1 MRGGWAMNNSAPPIT
16 DHLPISL
23 RAYVPPIAA
32 VKDVRRSGKTTKP
45 PQGSSEW
52 TLIFDCETTI
62 DASQKLRF
70 GTYQVRREGQLWQA
84 GIFYDPAN
92 VSPHELA
99 LLERFVASEG
109 LELLTRDEFVD
120 QIFFGIGYDYRA
132 AIVGFNLP
140 FDLSRIAIRQGS
152 AKGKMRGGFSF
163 ALSHDKRP
171 PHVQVKHHSSK
182 AAFIQFA
189 APFKN
194 RTNRSGQKRNQKERV
209 QRGHFIDVK
218 TLAFAL
224 FAKPFSLASLCTML
238 DVANPKLD
246 FEGFAG
252 PISDEMIAYAVGD
265 TQATWECYE
274 KLIAKYQALGLS
286 QTLPEK
292 IYSEASVG
300 KGYLREMA
308 IMPWQQCQPD
318 FSPAMIG
325 TIMASYF
332 GGRSE
337 IKIRRKPCQVMLCD
351 FLSMYPTV
359 CTLLDLWPMVIAGG
373 IDTRDA
379 TDEARE
385 LLEIITLKM
394 LQSKAIWKRLAILVR
409 VKPDADIFPVRAQY
423 ADAQQATIGLNGL
436 SADRPL
442 WFTLSDCIAA
452 KLIGGK
458 RPEIVEAIGFSPK
471 RKQRG
476 LRSININGEA
486 DYAINP
492 ATDDFYKRL
501 IELRHATKSAMK
513 GASEIEC
520 DRLEIAQHNLKILAN
535 STSYGIFV
543 EINVGEAKAKTIARV
558 HNGDDIPYD
567 LCPSKI
573 EAPGLHFHPLLAT
586 LITGAARLMLAITER
601 LATDSG
607 LEWAF
612 CDTDSMALAKPESM
626 GQDEFADKVQAII
639 DWFGELNPY
648 AFGGSILKSEAVNF
662 ALGDSDT
669 LAPLYCFAI
678 SAKRYAL
685 YNLDCDGKP
694 ILRKASAH
702 GLGHLRAP
710 YDASN
715 PAIGIAPPQDSL
727 ANIGVEVWQHD
738 LWIKIIEAA
747 YSDHPERID
756 LSYHPAL
763 QLPAISRYAATSPAI
778 LRWFKHH
785 NAGRDY
791 ANQVKPFGFLT
802 ALSMKVIAAT
812 ETALDG
818 PQRRKPN
825 AGPIQPVSA
834 FTTDP
839 KIAAATAFDRN
850 SGASVPAHKLRTYA
864 QCLAQYHLHPENK
877 FLNGDYLD
885 SGTTRRRHVQMSH
898 VANIGKEANDWER
911 QVQLG
916 YDRHA
921 QPTYGYGPDDV
932 AAMQDELQRLCSIF
946 SKSEMAQRGDL
957 TIDRID
963 RFLSADCASELAL
976 QTAPDIQPLIAAL
989 QMRERKIAKEIDDL
1003 KRRRNQEGLRET
1015 ARQLGV
1021 DPSNLRRKLANRG

>member
-1 MRGGWAMNNSAPPIT
+1 MHNPAPPIT

-32 VKDVRRSGKTTKP
+32 TNDFWRSGAKGNP

-70 GTYQVRREGQLWQA
+70 GTYQVRDGGELWQA
-84 GIFYDPAN
+84 GLFYDPAN
-92 VSPHELA
+92 VSQCELS
-99 LLERFVASEG
+99 LLQLSAANEG
-109 LELLTRDEFVD
+109 MELLTRDEFVD
-120 QIFFGIGYDYRA
+120 QIFFGIGYGYRA

-152 AKGKMRGGFSF
+152 AKGRMRGGFSF

-182 AAFIQFA
+182 AAFIQFT
-189 APFKN
+189 APFKG
-194 RTNRSGQKRNQKERV
+194 RTNRSLQKRNRKEPV
-209 QRGHFIDVK
+209 QRGHFLDVK

-224 FAKPFSLASLCTML
+224 FAKPFSLASLCDML
-238 DVANPKLD
+238 DVASSKQEFD
-246 FEGFAG
+246 GFAG
-252 PISDEMIAYAVGD
+252 PISDDMIAYAVRD

-274 KLIAKYQALGLS
+274 KLIAKYRALGLR

-300 KGYLREMA
+300 KGYLKEMA
-308 IMPWQQCQPD
+308 IRPWQQCQPD

-337 IKIRRKPCQVMLCD
+337 IKIRRQPCQVMLCD

-373 IDTRDA
+373 IDTHDA

-385 LLEIITLKM
+385 LLESTTLEM

-409 VKPDADIFPVRAQY
+409 IKPDADIFPVRAHY

-442 WFTLSDCIAA
+442 WFTLADCIAA

-458 RPEIVEAIGFSPK
+458 CPEIVEAIGFSPK

-486 DYAINP
+486 DYAIDP

-501 IELRHATKSAMK
+501 IELRHATKSAMD
-513 GASEIEC
+513 GASELEC
-520 DRLEIAQHNLKILAN
+520 ERLDVAQHNLKILAN

-543 EINVGEAKAKTIARV
+543 EINVSEAKAKTIARV
-558 HNGDDIPYD
+558 HNGDDVSYD

-573 EAPGLHFHPLLAT
+573 EAPGQHFHPLLAT

-601 LATDSG
+601 LALDKG

-612 CDTDSMALAKPESM
+612 CDTDSMALAKPDGM
-626 GQDEFADKVQAII
+626 VQDEFAAKVQAII

-662 ALGDSDT
+662 ALGDSGT

-685 YNLDCDGKP
+685 YNLDGNGDP

-727 ANIGVEVWQHD
+727 ANIGVELWQHD

-747 YSDHPERID
+747 YSDHPERVD

-763 QLPAISRYAATSPAI
+763 QLPAINRYAATSPAI

-785 NAGRDY
+785 NVGRDY
-791 ANQVKPFGFLT
+791 ADQVKPFGFLT
-802 ALSMKVIAAT
+802 ALSMKAIAAT
-812 ETALDG
+812 ETTLDG

-825 AGPIQPVSA
+825 AGPIQPVAA

-839 KIAAATAFDRN
+839 EIAAATAFDRN
-850 SGASVPAHKLRTYA
+850 SGAPVPADKLRTYA

-885 SGTTRRRHVQMSH
+885 SGTTQRRHVQMSH

-911 QVQLG
+911 QVILG

-921 QPTYGYGPDDV
+921 QPIYGYGPDDV
-932 AAMQDELQRLCSIF
+932 AAMQRELQRLCSIF
-946 SKSEMAQRGDL
+946 SKSEMAQLGDL

-963 RFLSADCASELAL
+963 RFLSASCASELAL
-976 QTAPDIQPLIAAL
+976 QTAPDIQSLICEVQRL
-989 QMRERKIAKEIDDL
+989 ERKAEKEINDL
-1003 KRRRNQEGLRET
+1003 KRRCDEDGLRQT

-1021 DPSNLRRKLANRG
+1021 DPSNLRRRLASRG

>member
-1 MRGGWAMNNSAPPIT
+1 MNNPALQPIT

-23 RAYVPPIAA
+23 RAYAQPIAIA
-32 VKDVRRSGKTTKP
+32 KDNRRSGPKGKP
-45 PQGSSEW
+45 PQGSSGLA
-52 TLIFDCETTI
+52 LIFDCETTI

-70 GTYQVRREGQLWQA
+70 GTYQVREDGQLREA

-92 VSPHELA
+92 VSQCELT
-99 LLERFVASEG
+99 LLQQFAECEG

-120 QIFFGIGYDYRA
+120 QIFYEIGYANRA

-152 AKGKMRGGFSF
+152 AKTKMAGGFS
-163 ALSHDKRP
+163 LTVSHDKRL

-189 APFKN
+189 APFKT
-194 RTNRSGQKRNQKERV
+194 RTNRSQQKRKRREKV
-209 QRGHFIDVK
+209 ERGHFIDAK

-238 DVANPKLD
+238 DVANAKLEFD
-246 FEGFAG
+246 GFAG
-252 PISDEMIAYAVGD
+252 PISNEMIAYAVRD

-274 KLIAKYQALGLS
+274 KLTAKYQALGLQ

-300 KGYLREMA
+300 KAYLKEMA
-308 IMPWQQCQPD
+308 IRPWRQCQPD
-318 FSPAMIG
+318 FAPALIG

-337 IKIRRKPCQVMLCD
+337 VKIRRKPSQVMLCD

-379 TDEARE
+379 TNEARE
-385 LLEIITLKM
+385 LLGSITLET
-394 LQSKAIWKRLAILVR
+394 LQSKAIWRRLAILVR
-409 VKPDADIFPVRAQY
+409 VKSDADIFPVRAHY
-423 ADAQQATIGLNGL
+423 ADAQQATIGLNRL
-436 SADRPL
+436 SAGRPL
-442 WFTLSDCIAA
+442 WFTLADCLAA
-452 KLIGGK
+452 KLLGGK
-458 RPEIVEAIGFSPK
+458 CPAIVEAIGFAPK

-476 LRSININGEA
+476 LQSININGEA

-513 GASEIEC
+513 GASQTTS

-543 EINVGEAKAKTIARV
+543 EINVSEAKAKTIARV
-558 HNGDDIPYD
+558 HNGDAVPYD
-567 LCPSKI
+567 RCPSKI

-601 LATDSG
+601 LALDKG

-612 CDTDSMALAKPESM
+612 CDTDSMALAKPDGM
-626 GQDEFADKVQAII
+626 GLDEFADKVKAII
-639 DWFGELNPY
+639 DWFDELNPY
-648 AFGGSILKSEAVNF
+648 AFGGSILKSEVVNF
-662 ALGDSDT
+662 ALDGNGA

-685 YNLDCDGKP
+685 YNLDGDRKP

-710 YDASN
+710 YDARN

-727 ANIGVEVWQHD
+727 EKIGVELWQHD

-747 YSDHPERID
+747 YSDHPERVD

-791 ANQVKPFGFLT
+791 ADQVKPFGFLT

-812 ETALDG
+812 ETMIDG

-850 SGASVPAHKLRTYA
+850 SGAPVPADKLRTYA
-864 QCLAQYHLHPENK
+864 QCLAQYHLHHENK
-877 FLNGDYLD
+877 FLHGDYLD
-885 SGTTRRRHVQMSH
+885 SGTTQRRHVQMLH

-916 YDRHA
+916 YDRYA
-921 QPTYGYGPDDV
+921 QPVYGYGPDDV
-932 AAMQDELQRLCSIF
+932 AAMQNELRRLCGAF
-946 SKSEMAQRGDL
+946 SKSEMSQLGDL
-957 TIDRID
+957 TVDRIE
-963 RFLSADCASELAL
+963 RFLSADCDSELAL
-976 QTAPDIQPLIAAL
+976 QTATEIQQLIGEL
-989 QMRERKIAKEIDDL
+989 QMRERMAANEIDDL
-1003 KRRRNQEGLRET
+1003 KRRCDEGGLRET

-1021 DPSNLRRKLANRG
+1021 DPSNLRRKLIGK